1 MHTLRVV
8 RNFLT
13 VLKLQATS
21 HKPQAGHNRLVDC
34 RQNRKENNM
43 TLKAPLVE
51 EEKKKQIKNSPNHYE
66 VFSRNYIEKLVCDF
80 VNKNQIVAHY
90 GKDDD
95 GIFEVRFKV
104 KEVSDE

>member
-1 MHTLRVV
+1 
-8 RNFLT
+8 
-13 VLKLQATS
+13 
-21 HKPQAGHNRLVDC
+21 
-34 RQNRKENNM
+34 M

-66 VFSRNYIEKLVCDF
+66 VFSRNYVEKLVCDF

-104 KEVSDE
+104 KEVSDEQRETITINYNHWFSCWTMATIPGTQTKKT